1 MGSNS
6 EEPVLEPVFTPAMS
20 SKIRAAAD
28 KASRDFRS
36 DVVTVPTEG
45 MMQAIFNASFNDD
58 IYDQEG
64 DPSVRAIEARVASL
78 TGKEAALWVT
88 SGTQGNQICLRT
100 HLTQPPHSV
109 LLDHRAHVHCWESG
123 ALPVFSQAS
132 ATTVQPANGV
142 YLTLEDVKKH
152 LIADGNSTS
161 LLSLRC
167 SD

>member
-1 MGSNS
+1 MGSKT
-6 EEPVLEPVFTPAMS
+6 EDPALEPVFTPAMS
-20 SKIRAAAD
+20 AKMRAASD

-58 IYDQEG
+58 IYDPEG
-64 DPSVRAIEARVASL
+64 DPSVKAIESRIASL

-100 HLTQPPHSV
+100 HLTQPPHTV
-109 LLDHRAHVHCWESG
+109 LLDHRAHVQCWESG

-132 ATTVQPANGV
+132 VTAVHPVNGLH
-142 YLTLEDVKKH
+142 LTLEDVKQNM
-152 LIADGNSTS
+152 IADGNSKSFKT
-161 LLSLRC
+161 LLYT
-167 SD
+167 

>member
-6 EEPVLEPVFTPAMS
+6 EVPALEPVFTPAMS

-58 IYDQEG
+58 IYDPEG
-64 DPSVRAIEARVASL
+64 DPSVRAIEARIASL
-78 TGKEAALWVT
+78 TGKEAALWVA

-100 HLTQPPHSV
+100 HLTQPPHTV
-109 LLDHRAHVHCWESG
+109 LLDHRAHVQCWESG

-132 ATTVQPANGV
+132 VTAVHPANGV
-142 YLTLEDVKKH
+142 HMTLEDIKKNI
-152 LIADGNSTS
+152 IADGNSTS
-161 LLSLRC
+161 LLAM
-167 SD
+167 